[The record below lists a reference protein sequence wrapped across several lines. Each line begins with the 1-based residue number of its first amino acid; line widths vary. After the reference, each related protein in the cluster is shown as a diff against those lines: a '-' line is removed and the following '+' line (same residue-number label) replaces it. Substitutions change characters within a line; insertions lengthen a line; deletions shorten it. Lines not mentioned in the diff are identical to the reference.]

1 MDTKSK
7 VISGLRS
14 GKIII
19 QKPNKY
25 FTETE
30 KHQIIRELLDS
41 GCTKAEIW
49 EKYTGQEEE
58 HGQLLRWMRKLGYDS
73 SVKTRRTNLDS
84 KIIDVARKKKLE
96 LPINMLV

>member
-1 MDTKSK
+1 MDIKSK
-7 VISGLRS
+7 VISGLGS

-49 EKYTGQEEE
+49 EKYTG
-58 HGQLLRWMRKLGYDS
+58 R
-73 SVKTRRTNLDS
+73 
-84 KIIDVARKKKLE
+84 
-96 LPINMLV
+96 